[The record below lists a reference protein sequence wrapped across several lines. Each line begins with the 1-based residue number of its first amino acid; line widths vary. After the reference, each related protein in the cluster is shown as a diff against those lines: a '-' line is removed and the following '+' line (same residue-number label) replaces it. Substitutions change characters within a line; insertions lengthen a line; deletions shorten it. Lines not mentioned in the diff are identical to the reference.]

1 MNISIEIIENES
13 EVNVKLIGEID
24 AHTAPEVREALLQS
38 AEKNGMQMI
47 IDLSEVSYMDS
58 TGLGVFVGV
67 FKSLRANEGNLI
79 LTGMSDRL
87 KRLFDITGL
96 AEIMDISSG
105 VEGGV

>member
-1 MNISIEIIENES
+1 M
-13 EVNVKLIGEID
+13 K
-24 AHTAPEVREALLQS
+24 
-38 AEKNGMQMI
+38 MI

-67 FKSLRANEGNLI
+67 FKALRANEGNLI

-96 AEIMDISSG
+96 S
-105 VEGGV
+105 